1 MALAERSPDTSPH
14 RSDEP
19 YRRAISG
26 IYARLSATC
35 RVLLGKAA
43 PRHPVGEAEP
53 YADAAALAP
62 ISRSCTARSRAT
74 ARGRSRAGG
83 CAAAPRG
90 GGVRLF
96 TWRRSTCARTPTC
109 TSRWWRSCSRWPAG
123 VDYLALDEEGRIA
136 LLLEEIA
143 SPRPLYSPYVT
154 YSELSTGELAIL
166 RMAREAHQRYGT
178 DSVPN
183 CIISKTD
190 GVSDM
195 LELALLLK
203 GDRPARSA
211 RRHPGGEPDPAVR
224 DHRRPAGERPGDG
237 PAAGAAWGT
246 GACSI
251 RAP

>member
-1 MALAERSPDTSPH
+1 M
-14 RSDEP
+14 
-19 YRRAISG
+19 
-26 IYARLSATC
+26 
-35 RVLLGKAA
+35 
-43 PRHPVGEAEP
+43 
-53 YADAAALAP
+53 
-62 ISRSCTARSRAT
+62 
-74 ARGRSRAGG
+74 
-83 CAAAPRG
+83 
-90 GGVRLF
+90 
-96 TWRRSTCARTPTC
+96 
-109 TSRWWRSCSRWPAG
+109 
-123 VDYLALDEEGRIA
+123 DYLALDEEGRIA

-203 GDRPARSA
+203 ETGLLDPRAATLAVNLIPLFETIGDLQAS
-211 RRHPGGEPDPAVR
+211 
-224 DHRRPAGERPGDG
+224 G
-237 PAAGAAWGT
+237 PVMDRLLALPGT